1 MQKLDEFLSRLP
13 LFSSLSPKAFEAVS
27 SRGRILILRPDQTL
41 YYRGDMAHSFY
52 VVLSGAIR
60 LVDYTPEGRA
70 THIKLYGVGDCLGL
84 LGISGPYPYL
94 HGAEAIEETQLF
106 AVRGDEIRQ
115 LALTYPEI
123 GLSVIDA
130 LVAHIQ
136 EAHHRIAKQFAE
148 RVEQRLA
155 TALLHYAHKFGT
167 PIEDGISLDVAI
179 SQQSL
184 ADFVNTTLESVN
196 RTLSQWGK
204 NGLVRVS
211 RGHIDLLDMP
221 TLRMISDGD
230 SGHIV
235 SDETSK
241 L

>member
-1 MQKLDEFLSRLP
+1 MQKVLLDEFLSKLP
-13 LFSSLSPKAFEAVS
+13 LFSSLSPKAFEALS
-27 SRGRILILRPDQTL
+27 SIGRILTLKPNQTL

-52 VVLSGAIR
+52 VVLTGAIR
-60 LVDYTPEGRA
+60 LVDYTSEGRA
-70 THIKLYGVGDCLGL
+70 AHIKLYGVGDCLGL
-84 LGISGPYPYL
+84 LGISGSYPYP
-94 HGAEAIEETQLF
+94 HSAEAIEETQLF
-106 AVRGDEIRQ
+106 AVRGDDIRP
-115 LALTYPEI
+115 LILMYPEI
-123 GLSVIDA
+123 GLGVIDA
-130 LVAHIQ
+130 LVTHIQ

-204 NGLVRVS
+204 NNLVRVS

-221 TLRMISDGD
+221 TLRMISDGEPVRI
-230 SGHIV
+230 G
-235 SDETSK
+235 
-241 L
+241 

>member
-1 MQKLDEFLSRLP
+1 MQKVLLDKFLSGLP
-13 LFSSLSPKAFEAVS
+13 LFSSLSPKAFVALS
-27 SRGRILILRPDQTL
+27 AGGRILTLKSNQPL

-60 LVDYTPEGRA
+60 LVDYTPEGRVA
-70 THIKLYGVGDCLGL
+70 HIKLYGVGDCLGL
-84 LGISGPYPYL
+84 LAISGAYPYP
-94 HGAEAIEETQLF
+94 HGAESIEQSQLF
-106 AVRGDEIRQ
+106 ALRGADIRQ

-123 GLSVIDA
+123 GLAVIDS

-136 EAHHRIAKQFAE
+136 EAHQRIAKQFAE

-155 TALLHYAHKFGT
+155 TALVHYAHKFGT
-167 PIEDGISLDVAI
+167 PIDDGISLDVAI

-204 NGLVRVS
+204 NGWVRVS
-211 RGHIDLLDMP
+211 RGHIDLLDVAV
-221 TLRMISDGD
+221 LRTISDGEPVLI
-230 SGHIV
+230 G
-235 SDETSK
+235 
-241 L
+241 

>member
-1 MQKLDEFLSRLP
+1 MQKILLDEFLSKLP
-13 LFSSLSPKAFEAVS
+13 LFSSLSPKAFAALS
-27 SRGRILILRPDQTL
+27 ASGRIFTLKSNQTL

-60 LVDYTPEGRA
+60 LVDYTPEGRVA
-70 THIKLYGVGDCLGL
+70 HIKLYGVGDCLGL
-84 LGISGPYPYL
+84 LAISGAYPYP
-94 HGAEAIEETQLF
+94 HGAEAIEQTQLF
-106 AVRGDEIRQ
+106 ALRGEDIRQ
-115 LALTYPEI
+115 LVLTYPEI
-123 GLSVIDA
+123 GLAVIDS
-130 LVAHIQ
+130 LVVHIQ

-167 PIEDGISLDVAI
+167 PIDDGISLDVAI

-204 NGLVRVS
+204 NGWVRVS
-211 RGHIDLLDMP
+211 RGHIDLLDVA
-221 TLRMISDGD
+221 TLRTISDGEPVQI
-230 SGHIV
+230 G
-235 SDETSK
+235 
-241 L
+241 

>member
-1 MQKLDEFLSRLP
+1 MQKVLLDEFLSKLP
-13 LFSSLSPKAFEAVS
+13 LFSSLSPKAFEALS
-27 SRGRILILRPDQTL
+27 SIGRILTLKPNQTL

-52 VVLSGAIR
+52 VVLTGAIR
-60 LVDYTPEGRA
+60 LVDYTSEGRA
-70 THIKLYGVGDCLGL
+70 AHIKLYGVGDCLGL
-84 LGISGPYPYL
+84 LGISGAYPYP
-94 HGAEAIEETQLF
+94 HSAEAIEETQLF
-106 AVRGDEIRQ
+106 GVRGEDIRS
-115 LALTYPEI
+115 LIVAYPEI
-123 GLSVIDA
+123 GLGVIDA
-130 LVAHIQ
+130 LVVHIQ

-204 NGLVRVS
+204 NNLVRVS

-221 TLRMISDGD
+221 TLRLISDGEPVRI
-230 SGHIV
+230 G
-235 SDETSK
+235 
-241 L
+241 